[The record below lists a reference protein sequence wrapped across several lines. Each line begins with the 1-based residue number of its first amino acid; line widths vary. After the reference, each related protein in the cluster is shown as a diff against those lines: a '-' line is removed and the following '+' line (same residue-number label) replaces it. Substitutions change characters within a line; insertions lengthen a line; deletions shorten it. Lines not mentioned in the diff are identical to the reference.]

1 MGAFSLVR
9 ALTFAVGVFLV
20 LSGFAA
26 MAAAP
31 AIAGGGLSLVA
42 FGGFLMVIAVL
53 ERRRYRSQAA
63 EAGNEPIGPGG
74 GEMPGP
80 VDPRFRPTDEVFV
93 DPTTGR
99 RMRVLI
105 DPRSGER
112 RYVAEA

>member
-1 MGAFSLVR
+1 MGAFPIVR
-9 ALTFAVGVFLV
+9 GLIFAVGVFLV
-20 LSGFAA
+20 LSGFAT

-31 AIAGGGLSLVA
+31 AFAGGGLSLVVL
-42 FGGFLMVIAVL
+42 GGFLMVVAVL

-74 GEMPGP
+74 GETPGP
-80 VDPRFRPTDEVFV
+80 VDPRFRPTDEVFL